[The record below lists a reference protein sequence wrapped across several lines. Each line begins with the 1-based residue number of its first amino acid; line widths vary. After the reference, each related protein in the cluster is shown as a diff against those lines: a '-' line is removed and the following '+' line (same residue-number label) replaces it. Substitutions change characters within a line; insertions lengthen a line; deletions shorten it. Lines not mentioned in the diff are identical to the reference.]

1 MRIAVRLRGLVS
13 RPQADN
19 RVLRLLE
26 AAQRTVRPAPAEVTP
41 VDASPEPPR

>member
-1 MRIAVRLRGLVS
+1 MKIAVRLRGLLS

-19 RVLRLLE
+19 RMLRLAE
-26 AAQRTVRPAPAEVTP
+26 AAQRTVRPPPAEVTP